1 MFQNPYAPLMGQQNQ
16 QFYNQPYQQQIQNIQ
31 QEPQN
36 LIRVNGIE
44 GARAY
49 NMPPNSTVA
58 LFDGNEDIMYIKTT
72 DGAGYYDIDANVS
85 VAATATGNITA
96 TLFKDGAPVQGA
108 TAIATAGAVGDVV
121 TLPIS
126 ALVRLNCDCDTANL
140 TIVIGG
146 QAVTAQNLAFVV
158 EKI

>member
-1 MFQNPYAPLMGQQNQ
+1 MSCKSGIYVVNTQTGQSIEIGSTYAPLTV
-16 QFYNQPYQQQIQNIQ
+16 
-31 QEPQN
+31 
-36 LIRVNGIE
+36 IRRYGKYCQLGGNGVSI
-44 GARAY
+44 
-49 NMPPNSTVA
+49 
-58 LFDGNEDIMYIKTT
+58 GNCAG
-72 DGAGYYDIDANVS
+72 GAGYYDVDASVS

-108 TAIATAGAVGDVV
+108 TAIATATVEGQIV

-146 QAVTAQNLAFVV
+146 QVVTAQNLAFVV
-158 EKI
+158 EKE

>member
-1 MFQNPYAPLMGQQNQ
+1 MSCKSGIYVANTTTGTSISIGGTYVPST
-16 QFYNQPYQQQIQNIQ
+16 I
-31 QEPQN
+31 
-36 LIRVNGIE
+36 IRRYGKYCQSGGNGVSI
-44 GARAY
+44 
-49 NMPPNSTVA
+49 
-58 LFDGNEDIMYIKTT
+58 GNACG
-72 DGAGYYDIDANVS
+72 GAGYYDVNASVS
-85 VAATATGNITA
+85 VVATAIGNITA

-108 TAIATAGAVGDVV
+108 TAIATATAIGDVV

>member
-1 MFQNPYAPLMGQQNQ
+1 MSCKSGIYAVNTQTGQSIGIGDT
-16 QFYNQPYQQQIQNIQ
+16 YVPSTI
-31 QEPQN
+31 
-36 LIRVNGIE
+36 IRRYGKYCQLGGNGVSI
-44 GARAY
+44 
-49 NMPPNSTVA
+49 
-58 LFDGNEDIMYIKTT
+58 GNCSG
-72 DGAGYYDIDANVS
+72 GAGYYDVDASVS
-85 VAATATGNITA
+85 VSATAAGNITA
-96 TLFKDGAPVQGA
+96 ALFKDGAPVQGA
-108 TAIATAGAVGDVV
+108 TAIATSTAVDDIV

>member
-1 MFQNPYAPLMGQQNQ
+1 MSCKSGIYVVNTTPGTSIGINGTYVPTSV
-16 QFYNQPYQQQIQNIQ
+16 
-31 QEPQN
+31 
-36 LIRVNGIE
+36 IRRYGKYCQLGGNGVSI
-44 GARAY
+44 
-49 NMPPNSTVA
+49 
-58 LFDGNEDIMYIKTT
+58 GNCQG
-72 DGAGYYDIDANVS
+72 GAGYYDVDVSVS
-85 VAATATGNITA
+85 VASTVTGNITA

-108 TAIATAGAVGDVV
+108 TAIATATAAGQIV

-146 QAVTAQNLAFVV
+146 QVVTSQNLAFVV

>member
-1 MFQNPYAPLMGQQNQ
+1 MSCKSGIYAVNTQTGQSIVVGGT
-16 QFYNQPYQQQIQNIQ
+16 YVP
-31 QEPQN
+31 
-36 LIRVNGIE
+36 
-44 GARAY
+44 
-49 NMPPNSTVA
+49 STVIRRYGKYCQ
-58 LFDGNEDIMYIKTT
+58 LGGNGVSIGNCSG
-72 DGAGYYDIDANVS
+72 GAGYYDVDASVS
-85 VAATATGNITA
+85 VSATATGNITA
-96 TLFKDGAPVQGA
+96 ALFKDGAPVQGA
-108 TAIATAGAVGDVV
+108 TAIATATAVDDIV

>member
-1 MFQNPYAPLMGQQNQ
+1 MKGDNNMSCKSGIYVVNTTTGTSIGIGGTYVPST
-16 QFYNQPYQQQIQNIQ
+16 I
-31 QEPQN
+31 
-36 LIRVNGIE
+36 IRRYGKYCQLSGNGVSI
-44 GARAY
+44 
-49 NMPPNSTVA
+49 
-58 LFDGNEDIMYIKTT
+58 GNACG
-72 DGAGYYDIDANVS
+72 GAGYYDVNAS
-85 VAATATGNITA
+85 VAVVATAIGNVTA
-96 TLFKDGAPVQGA
+96 TLYKDGAPVQGA
-108 TAIATAGAVGDVV
+108 TAIATATAIGNIV

>member
-1 MFQNPYAPLMGQQNQ
+1 MSCKSGIYVVNTQTGQSIRIGSTYVPLTV
-16 QFYNQPYQQQIQNIQ
+16 
-31 QEPQN
+31 
-36 LIRVNGIE
+36 IRRYGKYCQLGGNGVSI
-44 GARAY
+44 
-49 NMPPNSTVA
+49 
-58 LFDGNEDIMYIKTT
+58 GNCAG
-72 DGAGYYDIDANVS
+72 GAGYYGVDASVS
-85 VAATATGNITA
+85 VATTVAGNVTA

-108 TAIATAGAVGDVV
+108 TSIATATAEGQIV

-146 QAVTAQNLAFVV
+146 QVVTAQNLAFVV

>member
-1 MFQNPYAPLMGQQNQ
+1 M
-16 QFYNQPYQQQIQNIQ
+16 
-31 QEPQN
+31 
-36 LIRVNGIE
+36 
-44 GARAY
+44 
-49 NMPPNSTVA
+49 
-58 LFDGNEDIMYIKTT
+58 
-72 DGAGYYDIDANVS
+72 
-85 VAATATGNITA
+85 TA
-96 TLFKDGAPVQGA
+96 TLYKDGAPVQGA
-108 TAIATAGAVGDVV
+108 TAIATATAIGDIV

>member
-1 MFQNPYAPLMGQQNQ
+1 MYGYPAMNQ
-16 QFYNQPYQQQIQNIQ
+16 QINYPSMMNNLANPMGMNMQNNI
-31 QEPQN
+31 PIN
-36 LIRVNGIE
+36 NSLMLTRVTGLE
-44 GARAY
+44 GAKAY
-49 NMPPNSTVA
+49 QMPANSTVA
-58 LFDGNEDIMYIKTT
+58 LFDNNDDLMYIKTT
-72 DGAGYYDIDANVS
+72 
-85 VAATATGNITA
+85 
-96 TLFKDGAPVQGA
+96 DGAPVQGA
-108 TAIATAGAVGDVV
+108 TAIATATAIGDIV

>member
-1 MFQNPYAPLMGQQNQ
+1 MSCKSGIYVVNTTTGTSIGIVGTYVPST
-16 QFYNQPYQQQIQNIQ
+16 I
-31 QEPQN
+31 
-36 LIRVNGIE
+36 IRRYGKYCQLGGNGVSI
-44 GARAY
+44 
-49 NMPPNSTVA
+49 
-58 LFDGNEDIMYIKTT
+58 GNCAG
-72 DGAGYYDIDANVS
+72 GAGYYDVDASVS
-85 VAATATGNITA
+85 VVATAVGEVTA
-96 TLFKDGAPVQGA
+96 TLYKDGTPIQGA
-108 TAIATAGAVGDVV
+108 TAIATATAIGDMV

>member
-1 MFQNPYAPLMGQQNQ
+1 MFQNPYASLMGQNPYYNQPMNNQ
-16 QFYNQPYQQQIQNIQ
+16 QFLPQEQPQA
-31 QEPQN
+31 
-36 LIRVNGIE
+36 LIRVNGI
-44 GARAY
+44 
-49 NMPPNSTVA
+49 
-58 LFDGNEDIMYIKTT
+58 
-72 DGAGYYDIDANVS
+72 
-85 VAATATGNITA
+85 
-96 TLFKDGAPVQGA
+96 DGAPVQGA